1 MQPKKKQTLR
11 QARGKKPT
19 VLIIEDEQFLCR
31 LLTKKFESSGFVV
44 REALSGETGLNM
56 VGDDG
61 LPDVILLDI
70 LLPGIDGFEVLR
82 RLKSNT
88 NSQGIPVVMISNLGE
103 TRDMDKSKQLG
114 EADYIIKAQSSPQEI
129 VDKAWEFIPA

>member
-1 MQPKKKQTLR
+1 MQPKKKQ
-11 QARGKKPT
+11 KKPT

-44 REALSGETGLNM
+44 REAFSGEAGLSM
-56 VGDDG
+56 MGDG

-82 RLKSNT
+82 RLKSNA
-88 NSQGIPVVMISNLGE
+88 NYQGIPVVMISNLGE
-103 TRDMDKSKQLG
+103 ERDIDKSKQLG
-114 EADYIIKAQSSPQEI
+114 AADYIVKAQSDPQEI